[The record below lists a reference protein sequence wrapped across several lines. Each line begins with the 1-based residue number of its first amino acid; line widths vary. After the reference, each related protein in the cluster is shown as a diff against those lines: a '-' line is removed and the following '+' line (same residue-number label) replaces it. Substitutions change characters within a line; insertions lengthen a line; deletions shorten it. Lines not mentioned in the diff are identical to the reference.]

1 MKAYLALI
9 SARFRTLLQYRA
21 SAWAGFG
28 TQAFFGFVR
37 VMIFTAFYQSSKK
50 VQPMNLGQVINYIW
64 LGQAMFA
71 MLPWSMDRD
80 VADSIRTG
88 NIAYELVRPI
98 DLYRSWFC
106 RAFAIRTAPTLLRA
120 APLILL
126 AALVLPL
133 LGANDWALTAPAS
146 LPAGFIFLLA
156 LTGALLLACSF
167 TVLMSISL
175 MWTISA
181 DGIANLLPVT
191 VWVLSGIVIPIP
203 FYPEWLQPVLKYL
216 PFRGLMD
223 IPLRIYVGNIANGE
237 ALSEIGLQLFWIV
250 TLIGL
255 GRWLLS
261 RGIKRIVVQGG

>member
-146 LPAGFIFLLA
+146 LH
-156 LTGALLLACSF
+156 
-167 TVLMSISL
+167 
-175 MWTISA
+175 
-181 DGIANLLPVT
+181 LLPVT